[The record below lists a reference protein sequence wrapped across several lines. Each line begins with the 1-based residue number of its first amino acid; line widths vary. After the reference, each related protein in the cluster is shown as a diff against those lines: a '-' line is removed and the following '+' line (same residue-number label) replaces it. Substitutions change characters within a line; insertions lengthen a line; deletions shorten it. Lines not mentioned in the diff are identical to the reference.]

1 MTNNRTILIT
11 GVTGN
16 QGGAVAQALQGTGF
30 HLRGLT
36 RKPDSERAAALA
48 RQGVDIVKGDLDDEA
63 TLRRALAGAWGVFG
77 VQNAGEAGVEREEAQ
92 GKRLATLAREAGVEH
107 YVYTSV
113 GSAHKR
119 TGVPH
124 FDNKWRIEE
133 TVRGLRFPSH
143 VILRPVFFMENLL
156 APFSLQGSTLAW
168 ALGQGTKLQMIAVD
182 DIGWFGAR
190 AFTDA
195 AALNRREIDL
205 AGDVRTMPEAAEIL
219 TEALGRPIAFAQTP
233 IEQVRQYSKDMALML
248 RMVRARRLQRRHRWP
263 GTRVRPRAHEA
274 PRLGTPPRATKWA
287 LNDSRRARMKAV
299 RLLEYGGQLVFNDV
313 PTPTIARDEILVK
326 IKSTAVNHLDL
337 VEASGTARQ
346 ILPIDLPWIP
356 GHEFSG
362 VVEQIGSDVAACAP
376 GDAVFGTTTGMG
388 AYAEYLAVKAAAIAR
403 KPSNLSFEEAA
414 SVPVASQT
422 AWQGIFTHG
431 HLEKG
436 QTILIHGGAGAVGA
450 YAVQLASH
458 AGATVIATASGDDE
472 AYLKSIGAS
481 RVIDYREA
489 QFEKVL
495 REKVDVVF
503 DLIGGDTQKRSF
515 LVLKEGGHLVS
526 ATQPVSQEETA
537 RHRVSGVMMRL
548 APSGDVLGRI
558 ARLLEEGTIRPDV
571 ATVYA
576 LQDAAQAWKD
586 IAGNL
591 PGVHG
596 MSPSGPGAARR
607 RSHGKIVLRVA

>member
-1 MTNNRTILIT
+1 
-11 GVTGN
+11 
-16 QGGAVAQALQGTGF
+16 
-30 HLRGLT
+30 
-36 RKPDSERAAALA
+36 
-48 RQGVDIVKGDLDDEA
+48 
-63 TLRRALAGAWGVFG
+63 
-77 VQNAGEAGVEREEAQ
+77 
-92 GKRLATLAREAGVEH
+92 
-107 YVYTSV
+107 
-113 GSAHKR
+113 
-119 TGVPH
+119 
-124 FDNKWRIEE
+124 
-133 TVRGLRFPSH
+133 
-143 VILRPVFFMENLL
+143 
-156 APFSLQGSTLAW
+156 
-168 ALGQGTKLQMIAVD
+168 
-182 DIGWFGAR
+182 
-190 AFTDA
+190 
-195 AALNRREIDL
+195 
-205 AGDVRTMPEAAEIL
+205 
-219 TEALGRPIAFAQTP
+219 
-233 IEQVRQYSKDMALML
+233 
-248 RMVRARRLQRRHRWP
+248 
-263 GTRVRPRAHEA
+263 
-274 PRLGTPPRATKWA
+274 
-287 LNDSRRARMKAV
+287 MKAV

-362 VVEQIGSDVAACAP
+362 VVEQIGSDVAAYAP
-376 GDAVFGTTTGMG
+376 GDAVFGTTGSVPGSGPGGMG
-388 AYAEYLAVKAAAIAR
+388 AYAEYLAVKPAAIAR

-422 AWQGIFTHG
+422 AWQGLFTHG

-472 AYLKSIGAS
+472 AYLNSIGAS

-515 LVLKEGGHLVS
+515 LVLKEGGHLV
-526 ATQPVSQEETA
+526 ATTQPVSPEETTK
-537 RHRVSGVMMRL
+537 HRVSGAMMRL
-548 APSGDVLGRI
+548 APSADMLGRI

>member
-1 MTNNRTILIT
+1 
-11 GVTGN
+11 
-16 QGGAVAQALQGTGF
+16 
-30 HLRGLT
+30 
-36 RKPDSERAAALA
+36 
-48 RQGVDIVKGDLDDEA
+48 
-63 TLRRALAGAWGVFG
+63 
-77 VQNAGEAGVEREEAQ
+77 
-92 GKRLATLAREAGVEH
+92 
-107 YVYTSV
+107 
-113 GSAHKR
+113 
-119 TGVPH
+119 
-124 FDNKWRIEE
+124 
-133 TVRGLRFPSH
+133 
-143 VILRPVFFMENLL
+143 
-156 APFSLQGSTLAW
+156 
-168 ALGQGTKLQMIAVD
+168 
-182 DIGWFGAR
+182 
-190 AFTDA
+190 
-195 AALNRREIDL
+195 
-205 AGDVRTMPEAAEIL
+205 
-219 TEALGRPIAFAQTP
+219 
-233 IEQVRQYSKDMALML
+233 
-248 RMVRARRLQRRHRWP
+248 
-263 GTRVRPRAHEA
+263 
-274 PRLGTPPRATKWA
+274 
-287 LNDSRRARMKAV
+287 MKAI
-299 RLLEYGGQLVFNDV
+299 RLLEYGGQLVFNDI

-362 VVEQIGSDVAACAP
+362 VVEQIGSDVAAYAP
-376 GDAVFGTTTGMG
+376 GDAVFGTTGSVPGSVPDGMS
-388 AYAEYLAVKAAAIAR
+388 AYAEYLAVKPAAIAK
-403 KPSNLSFEEAA
+403 KPSNLSSEEAA

-436 QTILIHGGAGAVGA
+436 QTILIHGGAGGVGA

-458 AGATVIATASGDDE
+458 AGATVIATAGGDDE

-481 RVIDYREA
+481 RVINYREA

-537 RHRVSGVMMRL
+537 RHRVSGAMMRL
-548 APSGDVLGRI
+548 APSADVLGRI

-586 IAGNL
+586 MAGNL

-596 MSPSGPGAARR
+596 MSPSGPRAARR
-607 RSHGKIVLRVA
+607 RSHGKIVFRGA